1 MRLRC
6 TGTTGGSTRN
16 LIVPSIEKPYIV
28 KNDCADSVVVKTAA
42 GTGITVPAGKTM
54 WVYTDATNVVD
65 ATTHLS
71 SLTLGTDLAV
81 SDGGTGASTFT
92 ANGVIYGNTTS
103 ALLATAAGTTGQVL
117 VGNTGGAPSWA
128 TLTGIGVTSFS
139 AGTTGLTPNTA
150 TTGAITLAGTLGVAN
165 GGTGTATAFTAGS
178 VVFAGASGVYSQDNA
193 NFFWDDTNNRLGIG
207 TATPGARLD
216 VVGDFRTT
224 GIATLGMSAT
234 TTIAT
239 IGDSGTTNTR
249 IIQFGRAS
257 AVTDIVNIQGIN
269 AGVGAADIS
278 LQASGGNVGIG
289 TSSPGAKLDVNGEVR
304 IYPASSPAQMRFG
317 VGGAEKGK
325 LSVDTS
331 SNMAF
336 ETAGSERMRIN
347 SSGNVGI
354 GVTPSTWTDYTAL
367 QVGALGGAAL
377 AGTVNNT
384 FLSSNAYYN
393 SGFKYAATG
402 AGATYYQQTS
412 SEHRFFNAPSG
423 TAGNAI
429 SFTQAMTLDASG
441 NLFVG
446 GTTGNGRITARGAGT
461 TGSTYSFEAA
471 TSGGATRFIV
481 ADNGESSFYNS
492 SSALSMRIDS
502 SGNVGIGTATPDV
515 FGRFYTRSV
524 GINSSGTSMLQ
535 INGTTYGGIDLGFN
549 GTRTATMLAE
559 TGGLFIQTVTAA
571 AMSLGTN
578 GLERMRIDTSGN
590 VGIGTSS
597 PADKLTVNGFI
608 TTTAGAYSSTN
619 GGNAVKLGAAGQ
631 MNFGAGGSDLIL
643 ATNAGNIRFG
653 NWNTNTEYFRI
664 TSTGGITSA
673 DLADAVGY
681 KGVPQN
687 SQTSAYTLA
696 LSDIGKHISI
706 TTGGVVIPANGS
718 VAFPIGSTVVVY
730 NNSASNQTISITT
743 DTMYLAGTA
752 TTGSRTLAQR
762 GLATCV
768 KVAATTWVISGAGLT

>member
-1 MRLRC
+1 
-6 TGTTGGSTRN
+6 
-16 LIVPSIEKPYIV
+16 
-28 KNDCADSVVVKTAA
+28 
-42 GTGITVPAGKTM
+42 
-54 WVYTDATNVVD
+54 
-65 ATTHLS
+65 
-71 SLTLGTDLAV
+71 
-81 SDGGTGASTFT
+81 
-92 ANGVIYGNTTS
+92 
-103 ALLATAAGTTGQVL
+103 
-117 VGNTGGAPSWA
+117 
-128 TLTGIGVTSFS
+128 
-139 AGTTGLTPNTA
+139 
-150 TTGAITLAGTLGVAN
+150 
-165 GGTGTATAFTAGS
+165 
-178 VVFAGASGVYSQDNA
+178 
-193 NFFWDDTNNRLGIG
+193 
-207 TATPGARLD
+207 
-216 VVGDFRTT
+216 
-224 GIATLGMSAT
+224 
-234 TTIAT
+234 
-239 IGDSGTTNTR
+239 
-249 IIQFGRAS
+249 
-257 AVTDIVNIQGIN
+257 
-269 AGVGAADIS
+269 
-278 LQASGGNVGIG
+278 
-289 TSSPGAKLDVNGEVR
+289 
-304 IYPASSPAQMRFG
+304 MRFG

-653 NWNTNTEYFRI
+653 DWNTNTERMRIDSSGNVGIGTSSPGAKLDVNGGNANTEVRFNYADNTPGRTVTLRMASTSNASYTGAGAYMQAIQGAGVDVYSLAFGTTQGSTSATERMRIDSSGNVGIGTASPGGGVNDRLVTASGSSSAAFQANGGSVTTQFGSTSAGWGLVNVTSNNPLLFSTNNTERMRIDGSGNVGIGTSSPTQRIDVVTSVSGNLASFRTTAGGGQGI
-664 TSTGGITSA
+664 LLGVDTTNSLTQFKNNTGGGYGMAFYSGGGSSESMRI
-673 DLADAVGY
+673 DNNGNLLVGTTTAGGKLCLQVAPTGTGIVQRWASSGGTAEY
-681 KGVPQN
+681 FEVN
-687 SQTSAYTLA
+687 SVNV
-696 LSDIGKHISI
+696 GSI
-706 TTGGVVIPANGS
+706 TT
-718 VAFPIGSTVVVY
+718 
-730 NNSASNQTISITT
+730 TT
-743 DTMYLAGTA
+743 TA
-752 TTGSRTLAQR
+752 TAYVTSSDVRLKHDIIDAPDAASLIDALQVRSFKWNADNSEQRYGFVAQELVTVAPEAVSQPEDPDDMM
-762 GLATCV
+762 GVDYSKLVPMLV
-768 KVAATTWVISGAGLT
+768 KEIQSLRARVAQLEGN